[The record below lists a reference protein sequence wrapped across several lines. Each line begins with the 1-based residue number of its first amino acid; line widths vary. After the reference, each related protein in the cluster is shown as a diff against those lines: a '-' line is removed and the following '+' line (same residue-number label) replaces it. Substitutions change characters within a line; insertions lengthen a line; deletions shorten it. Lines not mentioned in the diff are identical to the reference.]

1 MDNINFD
8 INEAL
13 KLYMS
18 DPATIPTSEADSG
31 LFDCENDPEALT
43 NGVINPVLNPI
54 IDAVAE
60 NPDAITRSAHFD
72 SLQFLL
78 KCAPTSLSLSLS
90 PSRPPSPSQFL
101 SSRKLQGPG
110 AEASLPLPTPEP
122 TPPPETR
129 RSVSAIQDTISKL
142 FQQSRYTSFLPTHAL
157 SKLFDLITSGLATE
171 ADIIQN
177 DLESDEQD
185 LISHHKQLLEIYGF
199 LLQWTISCV
208 ETKAAEKSSAAPIA
222 RGRKPKGKKA
232 AAADKEAN
240 WDSAAQLQTAL
251 DTMCKVLRLKL
262 GKIFLT
268 TSERD
273 TFIGLLTRPVYLIL
287 ESEQRV
293 KNTTIRMHAFKVLC
307 IAVKHHGH
315 GYGRRTEALI
325 LGNNQLTPRK
335 PHRSPSSRTLRTSS
349 ICRNPWP
356 SSFISWR
363 SNMTTHNLARKYCE
377 NSVTRNLTVMT
388 PGGPNLSLPS

>member
-18 DPATIPTSEADSG
+18 DPATIPTPEADGS
-31 LFDCENDPEALT
+31 LFDCENDPESLT
-43 NGVINPVLNPI
+43 NSLINPILNPI

-60 NPDAITRSAHFD
+60 NPDNITRSAHFD

-78 KCAPTSLSLSLS
+78 KCAPISFS
-90 PSRPPSPSQFL
+90 PSYSPFSMSSYSSSSSAVRSSKSNPSEWSVAAVACNDSGL
-101 SSRKLQGPG
+101 L
-110 AEASLPLPTPEP
+110 TPEP
-122 TPPPETR
+122 TPPPDLR
-129 RSVSAIQDTISKL
+129 PPFAAIQDPISEL
-142 FQQSRYTSFLPTHAL
+142 FKQSRYTAFLPAHAL
-157 SKLFDLITSGLATE
+157 SKVFDLITSGLATE

-177 DLESDEQD
+177 DLETDEQE
-185 LISHHKQLLEIYGF
+185 LLSHHKQLLEIYGF

-222 RGRKPKGKKA
+222 RGRKSKGKKA
-232 AAADKEAN
+232 GAADKDGH

-251 DTMCKVLRLKL
+251 DTMCKVLRMKL
-262 GKIFLT
+262 GRIFMT

-293 KNTTIRMHAFKVLC
+293 KSTTIRMHAFKVLC

-315 GYGRRTEALI
+315 GYGR
-325 LGNNQLTPRK
+325 K
-335 PHRSPSSRTLRTSS
+335 HRL
-349 ICRNPWP
+349 
-356 SSFISWR
+356 
-363 SNMTTHNLARKYCE
+363 
-377 NSVTRNLTVMT
+377 
-388 PGGPNLSLPS
+388 